1 MYTRP
6 LFDLI
11 AKHAVNQ
18 HSFAN
23 DTQHNTSA
31 NSCNIDSTI
40 MSIQCYTS
48 DIKGWMIGNKLQ
60 LNEDKT
66 EALLVPAS
74 SCDKELPT
82 ST

>member
-1 MYTRP
+1 MLFGVPQGSVLGPVLFTMYTRP

-66 EALLVPAS
+66 
-74 SCDKELPT
+74 
-82 ST
+82 